1 MSDKTLHS
9 PPPLPLPLSLPSL
22 PLPLLPS
29 LPLVPSPPLPSPPL
43 SLVQSAGVGGSMVT
57 YRLRDW
63 LVSRQ
68 RYWGAPIPVVACSSC
83 GDVPVAEGDLPV
95 VLPTDVTLTG
105 KGRSPL
111 VTNKQWKE
119 AKCPR

>member
-1 MSDKTLHS
+1 
-9 PPPLPLPLSLPSL
+9 
-22 PLPLLPS
+22 
-29 LPLVPSPPLPSPPL
+29 
-43 SLVQSAGVGGSMVT
+43 MVA

-68 RYWGAPIPVVACSSC
+68 RYWGAPIPVVVCSSC

-105 KGRSPL
+105 RGQSPL
-111 VTNKQWKE
+111 ATNKKWKE
-119 AKCPR
+119 AKCPRWLLCPCLLTAGTCLMFDGGAVCAGVGVPRSERVTQWTHSLTLHGTS